1 MFTIPS
7 PRRAFV
13 CSRFITGGILSVGL
27 ALGALSSARAA
38 SLSWDQTGSGG
49 LGGTGTWDTTTTNWW
64 NGASDVAWSDTTGT
78 TDIAT
83 FAGTAGTVT
92 LGTNLGA
99 LGLVFS
105 TTGYTIATGA
115 NTLTLGSSGI
125 DASGL
130 ATGTTTISGNLAL
143 GANQTWNVGSAAA
156 ATLTVPAVIN
166 GSGFGITKSG
176 AGTLTLSGA
185 NTYTGGTTING
196 GTLVT
201 GNGSAL
207 GSGALTMNGG
217 TFKNGAAGVNVTNNI
232 IIGGGTNTLTENGAN
247 NFQFTGT
254 LSGAGNVTF
263 GGGGGNA
270 SIRLAFSSNTMTSGT
285 ITLNGGANGVARLN
299 NTASSSAAVDWVMSG
314 NTPSTEVSG
323 TFNFG
328 SLSGSGNLNAFNGN
342 SGTTT
347 YSVGG
352 TNATN
357 TYSGILSANGT
368 GQALSVVKIGTGTW
382 TLSGA
387 NTFTGGVSIN
397 GGKINVGKADVP
409 GTSGP
414 LGKSGTI
421 SFGGGTLQYSAVN
434 QTDYSS
440 RFSTAAS
447 QAYSV
452 DTNGQSVTWG
462 AALTSA
468 GGSLAKS
475 GSGTLILTGTNT
487 YDGATS
493 ITNGTLLLS
502 GTGAINGSSG
512 ITINGSG
519 AKLVQTSSVAGTPA
533 ITLTQGT
540 VDGTGTLGAV
550 TVANLAGNVVQN
562 GNGGTSTL
570 TLGGLTF
577 NGAATL
583 NIADSGTAGTPGI
596 SVTGALITTPA
607 SGQVTINATVTG
619 GAWSPITYN
628 LLGYGSFSGALSDF
642 TQGTISGLTSRQ
654 SATLGLDTI
663 NKFVT
668 LTIAGDNPRWS
679 GLDPNGSGG
688 GNWVVGSTG
697 ANSNWKLITSGA
709 PTDYIQGDA
718 VFFNDSAEGTT
729 AVDISAANVS
739 PTSVTFNNSLLNYT
753 LGSSGG
759 FGIAGTAALTK
770 TGTGTVTIS
779 NANTYSGGTNING
792 GTLALSGSGT
802 LGSGTV
808 TLGGG
813 TLDLSGGSSTVGAVA
828 ITAPA
833 TSGNVIQN
841 GTLTPSSLTAT
852 NSTGNAIVA
861 ANIAG
866 STAVTMSGTG
876 TLTLSGTNT
885 YTGGTTVGDGTLVL
899 ASGGSLSTS
908 NTLTLGSASGNTSGI
923 FQLGDSNGAV
933 NTTVTSI
940 ATAGI
945 GTANA
950 VVGGNSAVSTLTVD
964 TSGTV
969 SYSGLLGGAGT
980 NQNNVALAKSGTGTL
995 TLSGASTYTGGT
1007 TLNAGTLVYSNANAF
1022 GAGAVTLNGGT
1033 LKNGNGSTIANNI
1046 AVAGTATF
1054 DLAGGNSR
1062 WNGNLSGSA
1071 ALNLLTSGGA
1081 STLTLAGDNSGYS
1094 GTITFNNNNAV
1105 DFFSANAGSA
1115 NAAWVFNDANAGR
1128 VRIDVGNNTINFG
1141 SIAGNGQMVN
1151 NTTGTTSTVSVGALN
1166 TSTTFGGTIKD
1177 SLGALALTK
1186 VGSGTLTLSGA
1197 STYSGATTI
1206 NGGTLLV
1213 NGSLSSAGAVGF
1225 SSTGATLAGAGTVGD
1240 VTLSAG
1246 NFLAPGNGTDPIGT
1260 LTVNSLTLNGG
1271 NFTFDLSAIDSNS
1284 DLINVTGAL
1293 TDGGT
1298 GYTFDFSGGLDG
1310 QNYTVMTFGS
1320 TTFTDA
1326 SKFSSTG
1333 VSGTFTLNS
1342 NSLTFTAVPEPG
1354 VVALMIVGL
1363 GGIMLFRR
1371 RNRLA

>member
-1 MFTIPS
+1 
-7 PRRAFV
+7 
-13 CSRFITGGILSVGL
+13 VG
-27 ALGALSSARAA
+27 
-38 SLSWDQTGSGG
+38 TGS
-49 LGGTGTWDTTTTNWW
+49 
-64 NGASDVAWSDTTGT
+64 
-78 TDIAT
+78 
-83 FAGTAGTVT
+83 T
-92 LGTNLGA
+92 LA
-99 LGLVFS
+99 V
-105 TTGYTIATGA
+105 
-115 NTLTLGSSGI
+115 SSI
-125 DASGL
+125 
-130 ATGTTTISGNLAL
+130 
-143 GANQTWNVGSAAA
+143 VG
-156 ATLTVPAVIN
+156 
-166 GSGFGITKSG
+166 GSGPLTKAG

-201 GNGSAL
+201 GNASAL
-207 GSGALTMNGG
+207 GTGALTMNGG
-217 TFKNGAAGVNVTNNI
+217 TFKNGAAGANVTNNI
-232 IIGGGTNTLTENGAN
+232 IIGSGTNTITENGTN
-247 NFQFTGT
+247 NFSFTGA

-285 ITLNGGANGVARLN
+285 ITLNGGTNGVARIN
-299 NTASSSAAVDWVMSG
+299 NTASTNAAVDWVISG

-352 TNATN
+352 TNANT

-397 GGKINVGKADVP
+397 GGEINVGKADVP

-421 SFGGGTLQYSAVN
+421 SFGGGALQYSALN

-462 AALTSA
+462 TALTSA

-475 GSGTLILTGTNT
+475 GSGTLTLTGANT

-493 ITNGTLLLS
+493 VTGGTLLLS
-502 GTGAINGSSG
+502 GAGAVNGSSG

-519 AKLVQTSSVAGTPA
+519 AKLVQTSSVAGTPG

-540 VDGTGTLGAV
+540 VDGTGSLGAV
-550 TVANLAGNVVQN
+550 TVANLAANVVQN

-570 TLGGLTF
+570 TLGGLAF

-583 NIADSGTAGTPGI
+583 NIADIGTAGTPAI
-596 SVTGALITTPA
+596 NVTGALTTTPA
-607 SGQVTINATVTG
+607 SGQVTINATVAG
-619 GAWSPITYN
+619 GAWSPTTYD

-654 SATLGLDTI
+654 SATLGLDTV

-679 GLDPNGSGG
+679 GLDN
-688 GNWVVGSTG
+688 GNWMVGSTG
-697 ANSNWKLITSGA
+697 ANSNWKLITTGT

-729 AVDISAANVS
+729 AVNISAANVS
-739 PTSVTFNNSLLNYT
+739 PTSVTFNNSTKAYT
-753 LGSSGG
+753 LSSSGG

-779 NANTYSGGTNING
+779 TVNSYSGGTNINNG
-792 GTLALSGSGT
+792 MLALSGSGT

-828 ITAPA
+828 ITVAA
-833 TSGNVIQN
+833 ASGNVIQN
-841 GTLTPSSLTAT
+841 GTLTPSSLTAS

-861 ANIAG
+861 ASIAG
-866 STAVTMSGTG
+866 STAVTMNGTG
-876 TLTLSGTNT
+876 TLTLSGANT
-885 YTGGTTVGDGTLVL
+885 YTGGTTIGNGTLVL
-899 ASGGSLSTS
+899 ASTGSLPTS

-923 FQLGDSNGAV
+923 FQLGDSNGAA
-933 NTTVTSI
+933 NTTVASI
-940 ATAGI
+940 ATAGL

-964 TSGTV
+964 TAGTI
-969 SYSGLLGGAGT
+969 SYSGLLGGAGA
-980 NQNNVALAKSGTGTL
+980 NQNNVALVKSGTGTL
-995 TLSGASTYTGGT
+995 TLSGASTYSGGT
-1007 TLNAGTLVYSNANAF
+1007 TLNAGTLVYSNASAF
-1022 GAGAVTLNGGT
+1022 GTGLVTLNGGT
-1033 LKNGNGSTIANNI
+1033 LKNGGAGIANNI
-1046 AVAGTATF
+1046 VMGGAATF
-1054 DLAGGNSR
+1054 DLAGGNST
-1062 WNGNLSGSA
+1062 WSGNLSGSA
-1071 ALNLLTSGGA
+1071 ALTLANSGGA
-1081 STLTLAGDNSGYS
+1081 STLSLRGDNSGYS
-1094 GTITFNNNNAV
+1094 GTITFNNNSAV
-1105 DFFSANAGSA
+1105 DFGSSNAGSA
-1115 NAAWVFNDANAGR
+1115 NAAWVFNDATAGR

-1151 NTTGTTSTVSVGALN
+1151 NTAGTTSTLSVGALN
-1166 TSTTFGGTIKD
+1166 TSTTFGGTMKD
-1177 SLGALALTK
+1177 NFGILALSK
-1186 VGSGTLTLSGA
+1186 IGSGTLTLSGA
-1197 STYSGATTI
+1197 STYTGATTI
-1206 NGGTLLV
+1206 DGGTLTV
-1213 NGSLSSAGAVGF
+1213 NGSLASTGTVGF
-1225 SSTGATLAGAGTVGD
+1225 SSTGATLAGAGTVGA
-1240 VTLSAG
+1240 VTLTTG
-1246 NFLAPGNGTDPIGT
+1246 NFLAPGNGTTPIGM
-1260 LTVNSLTLNGG
+1260 LTVNALTLNGG
-1271 NFTFDLSAIDSNS
+1271 DFTFDLSGVDNTS
-1284 DLINVTGAL
+1284 DQIAVTNAL

-1298 GYTFDFSGGLDG
+1298 AYTFDFSGGQAG
-1310 QNYTVMTFGS
+1310 RTYTLLTFGS
-1320 TTFTDA
+1320 TNFADA

-1333 VSGTFTLNS
+1333 VSGTFTLNA

-1354 VVALMIVGL
+1354 VVALLSVGL
-1363 GGIMLFRR
+1363 FGMMTFVRR
-1371 RNRLA
+1371 RKQMA